1 MIIGTIMAVF
11 MLVVVRHYNLT
22 INTTKGLFAFN
33 RLPAGISAAPGIF
46 QRLMDALFAKIS
58 GVCVYLDD
66 ILVSAG
72 LKLKRE
78 KCLLAQDS
86 VTYLGHIIDSRGL
99 RPVKKKVEAIHKAP
113 EPKNVAELQSFIG
126 LLCYYSKFLPNLST
140 VMAPL
145 YELLKKDV
153 PWDWGNEQSL
163 AFKQCKTLLHCDSLL
178 VHYDPDKPLVL
189 ACDAS
194 MKGIGCVLS
203 HVIDEVERPI
213 AFYSRTLKPAEKN
226 YSVLDKEALAI
237 VNGVKKFHC
246 YLYGRSFMIQSD
258 HKPLEKLLHEK
269 NNLSH
274 MAAPRIKRWSLELS
288 AYDYAWKYR
297 SGKSMCHADALSRL
311 PLDHG
316 EGDEVPQP
324 AEVVFLLQKLDY
336 SPVTSEHIK
345 TMTCR
350 DPVLSKVS
358 EYVTT
363 GWPTDCA
370 NSNLSVYF
378 HKQNEISIENGCLL
392 WGTRVIIPTS
402 GHKAVLELLHEC
414 HPGIVKM
421 KSIARRVCWWP
432 KIDSDIESFVQN
444 CGNCQSQVSL
454 PSLST
459 VHPWEWQG
467 IPWHRIHVDYAGPIN
482 GKMYLIIIDRFSKW
496 LEIIPT
502 ESATAEVTIKAL
514 REVMSRWGL
523 PLMLVSDNGPCFTS
537 YEFAEFCKH
546 NHIKHITVSPHHP
559 ASNGLQR
566 EPFKYSKGV
575 LKNFQVLLMTI
586 SHTFYCITVSHHT
599 TL

>member
-1 MIIGTIMAVF
+1 MAV
-11 MLVVVRHYNLT
+11 
-22 INTTKGLFAFN
+22 
-33 RLPAGISAAPGIF
+33 
-46 QRLMDALFAKIS
+46 
-58 GVCVYLDD
+58 
-66 ILVSAG
+66 
-72 LKLKRE
+72 
-78 KCLLAQDS
+78 
-86 VTYLGHIIDSRGL
+86 
-99 RPVKKKVEAIHKAP
+99 
-113 EPKNVAELQSFIG
+113 
-126 LLCYYSKFLPNLST
+126 
-140 VMAPL
+140 
-145 YELLKKDV
+145 
-153 PWDWGNEQSL
+153 
-163 AFKQCKTLLHCDSLL
+163 
-178 VHYDPDKPLVL
+178 
-189 ACDAS
+189 
-194 MKGIGCVLS
+194 
-203 HVIDEVERPI
+203 
-213 AFYSRTLKPAEKN
+213 
-226 YSVLDKEALAI
+226 
-237 VNGVKKFHC
+237 
-246 YLYGRSFMIQSD
+246 
-258 HKPLEKLLHEK
+258 
-269 NNLSH
+269 
-274 MAAPRIKRWSLELS
+274 PRIKRWSLELS

-345 TMTCR
+345 TMTRR

-402 GHKAVLELLHEC
+402 GHKEVLELLHEC

-459 VHPWEWQG
+459 VHPWEWPG

-482 GKMYLIIIDRFSKW
+482 GKMYLIIIDSFSKW

-559 ASNGLQR
+559 ASNGLAERAVQVFKRGVKKLSGIIDDNIAHFLLYYRSTPQNTTGESPSFLMLNRQIRTRVDIMLPQR
-566 EPFKYSKGV
+566 HNDVIVNPRAPLV
-575 LKNFQVLLMTI
+575 TPV
-586 SHTFYCITVSHHT
+586 
-599 TL
+599 